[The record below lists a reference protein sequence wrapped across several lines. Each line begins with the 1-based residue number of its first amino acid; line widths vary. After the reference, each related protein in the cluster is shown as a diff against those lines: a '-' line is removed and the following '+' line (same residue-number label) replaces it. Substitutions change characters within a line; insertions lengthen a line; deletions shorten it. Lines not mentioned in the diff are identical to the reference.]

1 MWNLTCNLSQVLPG
15 FNIHSKFTTVQK
27 QNYKYTK
34 QTKDFQ
40 RALLGKFLDG
50 DAPFTKRFRS

>member
-1 MWNLTCNLSQVLPG
+1 MQFITGVVA
-15 FNIHSKFTTVQK
+15 SKFEAASSKAQ
-27 QNYKYTK
+27 YTK
-34 QTKDFQ
+34 QSKDFQ